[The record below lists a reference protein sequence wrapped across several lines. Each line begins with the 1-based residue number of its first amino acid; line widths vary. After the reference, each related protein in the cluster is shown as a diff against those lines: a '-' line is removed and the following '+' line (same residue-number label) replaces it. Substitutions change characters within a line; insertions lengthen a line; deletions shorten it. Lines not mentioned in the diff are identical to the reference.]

1 MPDQLPDQPPDLHST
16 PAPSAGL
23 PRELLEA
30 REGTGAAFPAALAT
44 HARRPGALAD
54 AAAWWSGSEPLARQV
69 GLELSSVLAGP
80 ASPLPVEE
88 RELARRQVAEQAGQ
102 AATSDDADLRW
113 AAAKALGA
121 AGPSPAAVAVLGGL
135 VRDED
140 PDVRWQAVAC
150 LPLALGSAAEAVGG
164 EDGSRVVDALVTATA
179 DADDDV
185 AEQAVFA
192 LAEQL
197 DPTGAAA
204 SPAVADALAARLDA
218 PGETGGLAALGLV
231 RRRDAR
237 AEPAVRAA
245 LTRALDDADFEL
257 DEPWLT
263 AADLL
268 PGLAALAADV
278 RAAGAAGSDDD

>member
-1 MPDQLPDQPPDLHST
+1 MPEQPDS
-16 PAPSAGL
+16 PAEVPAEV
-23 PRELLEA
+23 PTEVPAELLEA
-30 REGTGAAFPAALAT
+30 REGTGAAFPAALAA
-44 HARRPGALAD
+44 HARRSGALAD
-54 AAAWWSGSEPLARQV
+54 AAAWWRSEEPSVRQV
-69 GLELSSVLAGP
+69 GLELSAVLAGP
-80 ASPLPVEE
+80 ASPLPLADRE
-88 RELARRQVAEQAGQ
+88 RAREQVAEQAAQ
-102 AATSDDADLRW
+102 AATSPDADLRW

-121 AGPSPAAVAVLGGL
+121 AGPSAAALDVLVVL
-135 VRDED
+135 SRDGD

-150 LPLALGSAAEAVGG
+150 LPLALGADGAWLDG
-164 EDGSRVVDALVTATA
+164 EPGQRVVTALVHATEDD
-179 DADDDV
+179 DADV

-204 SPAVADALAARLDA
+204 SAAVADALAARLDA

-231 RRRDAR
+231 RRDDPR

-245 LTRALDDADFEL
+245 LSGALADPDSEL

-268 PGLAALAADV
+268 PGLVALAADV
-278 RAAGAAGSDDD
+278 RAAGRMEA

>member
-1 MPDQLPDQPPDLHST
+1 MPDQSDPSASSAAG
-16 PAPSAGL
+16 PAPATAGV
-23 PRELLEA
+23 PSELVEA
-30 REGTGAAFPAALAT
+30 REGTGAAFPAALAA
-44 HARRPGALAD
+44 HARRTGALAD
-54 AAAWWSGSEPLARQV
+54 AAAWWGSPETAVRQV
-69 GLELSSVLAGP
+69 GLELSAVLAGP
-80 ASPLPVEE
+80 ASPLPLAE
-88 RELARRQVAEQAGQ
+88 RDRAREQVAEQAAQ

-121 AGPSPAAVAVLGGL
+121 AGPSAAALDVLVVL
-135 VRDED
+135 LSDAD
-140 PDVRWQAVAC
+140 PDVRWQAVTC
-150 LPLALGSAAEAVGG
+150 LPLALGADAGSLDGDAGRRAVG
-164 EDGSRVVDALVTATA
+164 ALLQATR
-179 DADDDV
+179 DDDDDV
-185 AEQAVFA
+185 VEQAVFA

-204 SPAVADALAARLDA
+204 TPEVAHALAARLDA

-231 RRRDAR
+231 RRSDDR

-245 LTRALDDADFEL
+245 LARALDDPDSEL

-278 RAAGAAGSDDD
+278 RSAGASESD